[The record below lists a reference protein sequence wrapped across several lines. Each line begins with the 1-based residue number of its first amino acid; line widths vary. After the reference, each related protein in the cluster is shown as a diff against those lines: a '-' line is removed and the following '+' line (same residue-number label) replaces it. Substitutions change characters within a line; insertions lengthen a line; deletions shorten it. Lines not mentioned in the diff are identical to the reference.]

1 MVIKFLKNLIKKNT
15 MIFILIVVTVI
26 VSSVILN
33 FSYGLYQNYHTMKV
47 ESIAGNYSTNLLIR
61 DDSITK
67 GELEEFILSISD
79 ETNSHIS
86 IWGIGLYEDDDKKN
100 ILNFGVQ
107 VENRKITQS
116 KLYTDNIINHGMI
129 EEGQYFTKQQ
139 EESGALVTLIYPQEI
154 LEQIVESEYE
164 YRKTEVIDNKTEIL
178 GKTYE
183 VIGVQNFSVVPVIPF
198 NSVDGNVKVNSIT
211 MTFDSIMT
219 RTQYNELKEIT
230 AAYWNG
236 SVVMPNLKILDNQE
250 IYKYNTVMVIA
261 VVISLIAALN
271 IAILYRYIL
280 LKRKKYIAVFRICGC
295 TRFKAALIYVGEC
308 LCLIIP
314 FYILSALLYHYTL
327 LPLFSDYYSYMSGAY
342 STLIY
347 FVIFLI
353 YLLLSLIVLFIMIM
367 KESGKNPVSS
377 LKGENK
383 V

>member
-280 LKRKKYIAVFRICGC
+280 LKRKKDIAVFRICGC